1 MSRVANKLIAAA
13 AGAELVEPL
22 YVSYTDRN
30 SGTYLYSINEST
42 DAITA
47 ISTPNT
53 SFRGIAFSTD
63 SKYVFC
69 VNSTYTAVEIRN
81 FDALTG
87 TIGSLI
93 ATTSAVT
100 AASGCQIKTNRAALN
115 DVGKHQFVFYTD
127 NAYIYE
133 FDGSSV
139 TLKSTWSPG
148 GNFRSINFSRDGAYI
163 CRGAYNVGV
172 VYGPYS
178 TSTGTVGTT
187 ITWNGDASQHTCFS
201 QGSSWLINTVNIRSK
216 IFAYGA
222 TSGHLTSI
230 TGGSTGCD
238 CNVDGLLALHQSVSL
253 FNESTGGTSAGV
265 TLPNCPAAL
274 NVEHIVSDSN
284 NVNSNIRYVLAGSYN
299 GGDRIYKV
307 DITTSPTVTVTDLGS
322 LTGSSFQTSDLNF
335 SR

>member
-1 MSRVANKLIAAA
+1 MSVGRFLQQAA
-13 AGAELVEPL
+13 AGAEVIEPL
-22 YVSYTDRN
+22 YVAYTDRN
-30 SGTYLYSINEST
+30 SGTYLYSIDEDT
-42 DAITA
+42 DAITG
-47 ISTPNT
+47 IYTPNT

-69 VNSTYTAVEIRN
+69 VNSSFTAVEIRD
-81 FDALTG
+81 FDAQTG
-87 TIGSLI
+87 AIGSLI
-93 ATTSAVT
+93 TTTSAVT
-100 AASGCQIKTNRAALN
+100 ASSGCQIKTNLAALN

-148 GNFRSINFSRDGAYI
+148 GNFRSINFSKDGAYI
-163 CRGAYNVGV
+163 CRGQYSGSVI
-172 VYGPYS
+172 YGPYS

-187 ITWNGDASQHTCFS
+187 ITWTDDNSQHVCFS
-201 QGSSWLINTVNIRSK
+201 QGSGWLINTVNIRTR

-222 TSGHLTSI
+222 TSGFVSSA

-238 CNVDGLLALHQSVSL
+238 CNVDGLLAVHQGVSL
-253 FNESTGGTSAGV
+253 FNESTGGTSAGA

-274 NVEHIVSDSN
+274 RVEHAVSDSN
-284 NVNSNIRYVLAGSYN
+284 NVNSNIRYVLAGSYD

-307 DITTSPTVTVTDLGS
+307 DITTSPTVTVTDLGT
-322 LTGSSFQTSDLNF
+322 LTGQVFQANDLNF